1 MEKECEY
8 LLSYISNT
16 LSESDKEIFEV
27 HMQTCD
33 SCREDYKELSESW
46 EALQFDFEDQDVP
59 KSLKKEVFSFIFMDD
74 DKEQK
79 LSVTDKLVAWKNDL
93 KSQFRPLTS
102 SLIIMLLIVTTILM
116 YVNSWSGNEV
126 QDASSRQAEIITSL
140 QLKTDDAQMN
150 EASGYAYVV
159 QQDDA
164 KKLIIQVD
172 GLPKL
177 EGTETYQVWLLKDSQ
192 RLNAGI
198 FNTNET
204 GSGVLVHTL
213 PKEESFD
220 QIGITKEPKLNNT
233 QPEGIKMVG
242 SQ

>member
-8 LLSYISNT
+8 LLSYIANT

-46 EALQFDFEDQDVP
+46 EVLQFDFEDQDVP
-59 KSLKKEVFSFIFMDD
+59 KSLKEEVFSFIFKDD

-79 LSVTDKLVAWKNDL
+79 LSVTDKLVAWRSGL

-102 SLIIMLLIVTTILM
+102 SLIIMLLIVTSILT
-116 YVNSWSGNEV
+116 YVNSRSGNEV
-126 QDASSRQAEIITSL
+126 QDTSSQQAEIITSL
-140 QLKTDDAQMN
+140 HLKTANVQLN
-150 EASGYAYVV
+150 EASGYAYIV
-159 QQDDA
+159 QQDDT

-177 EGTETYQVWLLKDSQ
+177 EGTETYQVWLLKDSH

-204 GSGVLVHTL
+204 GSGMLVHSL
-213 PKEESFD
+213 SKEESFD
-220 QIGITKEPKLNNT
+220 QIGITKEPELNNT
-233 QPEGIKMVG
+233 QPEGIKIVG